1 MVTKF
6 FRVDHNHFGGGLI
19 LYINEDIPFK
29 PIQEHLSLPN
39 FEVIATEFYQN
50 NQKWPPLGLYKP
62 PRIKNKRLYSK
73 FELNFRSFLK
83 TI

>member
-50 NQKWPPLGLYKP
+50 NQKWPRLGLYKP
-62 PRIKNKRLYSK
+62 PESK
-73 FELNFRSFLK
+73 TSDFIQNLSLILDLF
-83 TI
+83 